1 MRGRTSAGRPPNV
14 LALEL
19 YLTIPTPRPIIN
31 NSYFE
36 LADTLRGTVT
46 SAESHSSRC
55 HCPYQ
60 QLIESSAACSERTHY
75 GYFP

>member
-1 MRGRTSAGRPPNV
+1 VRGRTSASRPPNV

-19 YLTIPTPRPIIN
+19 YVTVPTPRPIIK

-46 SAESHSSRC
+46 SWEVRHSSR
-55 HCPYQ
+55 YRS
-60 QLIESSAACSERTHY
+60 LSVSTVD
-75 GYFP
+75 